1 MLKEFGNIVIIE
13 DVNFNEEVEQVIVA
27 EQVKELK
34 EKFGDKVQ
42 EDTIVFRSLKD
53 VGFKHKETGE
63 IILPQVYYGPFTVKE
78 KYEAVDIVLIGVKA
92 RVEVE
97 DNECS

>member
-1 MLKEFGNIVIIE
+1 MLKEFGNIVILE
-13 DVNFNEEVEQVIVA
+13 AEGFNEEVEQAIGE
-27 EQVKELK
+27 EQVKVLK
-34 EKFGDKVQ
+34 EKFGDKLQ
-42 EDTIVFRSLKD
+42 EDTIIIRSLLD

-63 IILPQVYYGPFTVKE
+63 IILPQVYYGPFTDKE

-97 DNECS
+97 ENA